1 MIILLSKP
9 VFCDI
14 AHCLVRNTKVQPKT
28 KRRVK
33 GFLATELILSKAMQ
47 TRCHSEELSEQNL
60 ILERV
65 VKFCSLGL

>member
-33 GFLATELILSKAMQ
+33 GFLATEVILSKVMQ
-47 TRCHSEELSEQNL
+47 RCHSEELSEQNL